1 MRAFC
6 TGLDSLSTHLECN
19 SNSILGG
26 FIQKQRKH
34 GGPRTYFTG
43 SITEIWILR
52 RFAALLS
59 AERDRIM
66 PYSPA
71 Q

>member
-1 MRAFC
+1 MRTLF
-6 TGLDSLSTHLECN
+6 TGLDSLSTHLERN

-34 GGPRTYFTG
+34 GGPRTYFAG

-52 RFAALLS
+52 RSAALLS
-59 AERDRIM
+59 AERFRNLC
-66 PYSPA
+66 YSPA